1 MNRPALVTIDLSE
14 INTPRQ
20 LHAALAAALG
30 FPSFYGLNWD
40 AFHDAITGLVD
51 MPQQL
56 QFMGWHVLEERLPRD
71 AALLQRILARILA
84 RMAHD
89 APDGATQ
96 VHYM

>member
-1 MNRPALVTIDLSE
+1 MNRKAIVTIDLSD

-30 FPSFYGLNWD
+30 FPSFYGMNWD

-56 QFMGWHVLEERLPRD
+56 ELSGWPAFAARLPGE
-71 AALLQRILARILA
+71 AAILQRILAR
-84 RMAHD
+84 MAQD
-89 APDGATQ
+89 MPDEAAQ
-96 VHYM
+96 VRHA

>member
-1 MNRPALVTIDLSE
+1 MNRQSLVTIDLSD

-30 FPSFYGLNWD
+30 FPSFYGMNWD

-56 QFMGWHVLEERLPRD
+56 ELRCWPAFAARLPGE
-71 AALLQRILARILA
+71 AAILQRILAR
-84 RMAHD
+84 MAQD
-89 APDGATQ
+89 MPAQAAQ
-96 VHYM
+96 VRHA